1 MPLDL
6 HVLCEPSH
14 TVLVTQECQIGVI
27 GKTSPLALKDVA
39 GPIIPAI
46 GALANAARDAG
57 IPVVHCVAWRR
68 ADGLGSNENTRLFKA
83 FSKSGLDISPGSKG
97 AEIVPEI
104 GPADGDLVLGRYH
117 GLGPMGGTDLDA
129 VCRNLG
135 ATTII
140 GVGVSVNVGML
151 NFAMDAVNAGYQ
163 FVMPSDCVC
172 GVPTEYADAVIA
184 NTISLIATVVPS
196 SEIMA
201 AW

>member
-1 MPLDL
+1 MPIDL
-6 HVLCEPSH
+6 AALVEPSH

-27 GKTSPLALKDVA
+27 GETSPLALKDTS
-39 GPIIPAI
+39 GSIIPAI
-46 GALANAARDAG
+46 ATLADAARDAG

-68 ADGLGSNENTRLFKA
+68 KDGLGSNENTRLFKA

-104 GPADGDLVLGRYH
+104 GPVDGDLVLSRYH

-163 FVMPSDCVC
+163 FVMPRDCVA
-172 GVPTEYADAVIA
+172 GVPTEYADAVID

-196 SEIMA
+196 TEIMG

>member
-1 MPLDL
+1 MPLDIAEL
-6 HVLCEPSH
+6 VDPAH

-27 GKTSPLALKDVA
+27 GDASPLALAEVA
-39 GPIIPAI
+39 VPIIPAI
-46 GALANAARDAG
+46 AALADAARAAG
-57 IPVVHCVAWRR
+57 VPVVHCVAWRR
-68 ADGLGSNENTRLFKA
+68 ADGMGSNENARLFKA
-83 FSKSGLDISPGSKG
+83 MPKSGLDISPGSKG
-97 AEIVPEI
+97 ADVVPAI

-151 NFAMDAVNAGYQ
+151 NFSMDAVNAGYQ
-163 FVMPSDCVC
+163 FVMPRDCVA
-172 GVPTEYADAVIA
+172 GVPTAYADAVID

-196 SEIMA
+196 VAIMET
-201 AW
+201 W